1 MVLEKYVFDPDNEIG
16 FGFEHMEGS
25 LFKMTPRDTTSS

>member
-1 MVLEKYVFDPDNEIG
+1 MVLEKEVFDPDNEIG

-25 LFKMTPRDTTSS
+25 LFKMTPRVTASC